1 MNAKSTAIWIVVAVA
16 VLGGIY
22 GLTYLAQTSPTAQSG
37 SGNLGPIPPVTAS
50 DWVLG
55 DPQASTTLIE
65 YGDFE
70 CPVCSEYAPLISQIM
85 QQFGGEVRFVY
96 RFFPLESIHPNAA
109 VSAAAAQAAGEQG
122 KFWEMHDLLFKN
134 QNDWAALGQT
144 DAENIFQGYA
154 RTLGL
159 NVQKFAADMGSASTT
174 ALIAADYENDINM
187 GLSYTPTFILNGKL
201 IANPQSYNAF
211 VQVIQ
216 QAVGK

>member
-159 NVQKFAADMGSASTT
+159 
-174 ALIAADYENDINM
+174 
-187 GLSYTPTFILNGKL
+187 
-201 IANPQSYNAF
+201 
-211 VQVIQ
+211 
-216 QAVGK
+216 